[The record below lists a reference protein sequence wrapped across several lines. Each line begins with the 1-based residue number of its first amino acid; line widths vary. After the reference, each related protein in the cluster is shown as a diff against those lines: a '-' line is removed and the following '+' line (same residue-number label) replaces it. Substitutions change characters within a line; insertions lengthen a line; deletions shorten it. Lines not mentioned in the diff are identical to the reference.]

1 MNNIDLYRLCTL
13 KSALKLEILGM
24 ERRGQSVYSIIK
36 EEFGLKGNKQRV
48 FEQFSAKVE
57 ALEMMNELNQKESK

>member
-1 MNNIDLYRLCTL
+1 MNNVNLYRLCAL

-24 ERRGQSVYSIIK
+24 KRRGQSVYSIIK
-36 EEFGLKGNKQRV
+36 NDFDLKGNKQRV

-57 ALEMMNELNQKESK
+57 ALKAMNELNKEI

>member
-24 ERRGQSVYSIIK
+24 KRRGQSVYSIIK

-57 ALEMMNELNQKESK
+57 ALKMMNALNQKEGK

>member
-24 ERRGQSVYSIIK
+24 KRRGQSVYSIIK
-36 EEFGLKGNKQRV
+36 NEFGLKGNKQRV

-57 ALEMMNELNQKESK
+57 ALKIMKELQ

>member
-1 MNNIDLYRLCTL
+1 MNSIDLYRLCTL

-24 ERRGQSVYSIIK
+24 KRRGQSVYSIIK
-36 EEFGLKGNKQRV
+36 NEFGLKGNKQRV

-57 ALEMMNELNQKESK
+57 ALQAMNELKKEVA

>member
-1 MNNIDLYRLCTL
+1 MNNVDLYRLCTL

-24 ERRGQSVYSIIK
+24 KRRGQSVYSIIK
-36 EEFGLKGNKQRV
+36 NEFDLKGNKQRV

-57 ALEMMNELNQKESK
+57 ALKAMNELNKEI